1 MKNPLLLVSLTTTLL
16 LGCSS
21 AGGKP
26 ATAAD
31 KADNERKSWYC
42 QSRDSDSGDE
52 LGDEL
57 GREIRGEIRDEP
69 AGASTAWDCAQLTK
83 QEIKQRELKRQKQK
97 SKKTVEQLA
106 AATESTRA
114 RPSLKR
120 SAQKTAKN
128 EGVNDNAAENEFL
141 AVNASTP
148 AYISLAYRPQKPT
161 ALLDLPETFWA
172 IQIMALRDQKA
183 LNDFVSSNQL
193 IGVSGAKIESQGSLF
208 YVLLLG
214 VYESRSIAEQAWE
227 SRPEALR
234 SLQPF
239 YRSLGSLQTA
249 IRNGASM

>member
-1 MKNPLLLVSLTTTLL
+1 MKNQFLLISLTTTLL

-21 AGGKP
+21 TGSKP
-26 ATAAD
+26 AASLAD
-31 KADNERKSWYC
+31 GADNQPKSWFC
-42 QSRDSDSGDE
+42 QGKEDKSASALEDE
-52 LGDEL
+52 L
-57 GREIRGEIRDEP
+57 RGELKDAPNKE
-69 AGASTAWDCAQLTK
+69 WDCSQLTK